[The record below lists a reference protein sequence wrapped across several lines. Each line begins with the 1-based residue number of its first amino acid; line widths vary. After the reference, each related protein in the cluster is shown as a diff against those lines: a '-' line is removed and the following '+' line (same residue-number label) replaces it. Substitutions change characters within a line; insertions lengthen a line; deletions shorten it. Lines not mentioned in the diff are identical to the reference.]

1 MMYTNGTN
9 KRAKGREKT
18 KILSPNEIN
27 NAQHKF
33 DSKHLK
39 KIIIMKNTGMKLI
52 KFDQKKE
59 TEWLKRVIP

>member
-33 DSKHLK
+33 DSKTFE
-39 KIIIMKNTGMKLI
+39 KNNNNEKHWYEV
-52 KFDQKKE
+52 D
-59 TEWLKRVIP
+59 